1 MDHELVF
8 ENSSSGTV
16 YTPPNIIINLKAV
29 GKVFKYQTETDLLNY
44 PGTSDNLRIKC
55 CTMAV
60 KIGDY
65 CFGN

>member
-8 ENSSSGTV
+8 ENSSSATV

-44 PGTSDNLRIKC
+44 PGTSDKD
-55 CTMAV
+55 A
-60 KIGDY
+60 KD
-65 CFGN
+65 